1 MLSEMQPPHI
11 DLAPGQIQAIVAL
24 THSSSTMV
32 FDGEK
37 PSVDAAFEIA
47 AISPDSTSL
56 YASVLRFAPAL
67 ALRRSVLL
75 EGWQAYNINK

>member
-1 MLSEMQPPHI
+1 MQSPHI

-24 THSSSTMV
+24 TNSTSTMV

-37 PSVDAAFEIA
+37 PSVAAAFELA
-47 AISPDSTSL
+47 GISPDSISR
-56 YASVLRFAPAL
+56 YASIIRFAPAL

-75 EGWQAYNINK
+75 EGTCSRRDVK